1 MQVNVT
7 FVVMQPRNNA
17 PRRVEDLFEGESN
30 HRCFLAP
37 IVENWLQRETPKWV
51 LHDVDVQGR
60 GFKQHGTSALDW
72 PRKQSRKMRH
82 LILTSSE
89 EIYPLA
95 FLTDDAC
102 VNWHSAEL
110 CG

>member
-1 MQVNVT
+1 
-7 FVVMQPRNNA
+7 
-17 PRRVEDLFEGESN
+17 
-30 HRCFLAP
+30 
-37 IVENWLQRETPKWV
+37 
-51 LHDVDVQGR
+51 
-60 GFKQHGTSALDW
+60 
-72 PRKQSRKMRH
+72 MRH